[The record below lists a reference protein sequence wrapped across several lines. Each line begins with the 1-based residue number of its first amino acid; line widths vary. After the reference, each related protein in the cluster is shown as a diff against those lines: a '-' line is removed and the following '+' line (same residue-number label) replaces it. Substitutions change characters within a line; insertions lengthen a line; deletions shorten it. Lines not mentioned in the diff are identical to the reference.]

1 MYRYHKGDLKNRRK
15 DDFRVV
21 DSNHEQIT
29 IFTRKPFRLALP
41 LSDVKH
47 FWFPSNPPFCHFLWC
62 VNFSTFAGRKALI
75 GWNFEFVRLI
85 LKSSRLFPEF
95 IPKLRLLPWQKHKL
109 QKKEIIII
117 CSITCSY
124 TTLKQFKFKCTFA
137 PEKIC

>member
-15 DDFRVV
+15 DDFRVA

-29 IFTRKPFRLALP
+29 VFYKETIWLALP

-47 FWFPSNPPFCHFLWC
+47 FWFPSKLLFCHFLWC
-62 VNFSTFAGRKALI
+62 VNFFTFAGRKALI

-85 LKSSRLFPEF
+85 LKSSCLFPEF

-117 CSITCSY
+117 CFITCSY
-124 TTLKQFKFKCTFA
+124 TTLKQFKFKCTFV
-137 PEKIC
+137 PEKTC